1 MIFAGGFIY
10 GTESKKVGWY
20 ANGTGIWS
28 GNEWWGNES
37 FFKTFRHGKKAG
49 DWGGE
54 NRSVQEGD
62 ESSDT
67 GYCKDVKG
75 SNERSLGNNEIK
87 KIIEDY
93 LPEEGL

>member
-1 MIFAGGFIY
+1 M
-10 GTESKKVGWY
+10 
-20 ANGTGIWS
+20 
-28 GNEWWGNES
+28 
-37 FFKTFRHGKKAG
+37 
-49 DWGGE
+49 

-93 LPEEGL
+93 LPEDCKKRISVWRYVFII